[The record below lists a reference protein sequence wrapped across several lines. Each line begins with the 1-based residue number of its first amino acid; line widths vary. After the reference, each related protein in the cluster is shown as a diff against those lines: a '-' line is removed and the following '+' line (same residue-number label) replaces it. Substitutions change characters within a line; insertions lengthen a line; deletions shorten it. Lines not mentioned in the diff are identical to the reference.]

1 MFLRDLSFKLLWKYT
16 LIDFWRFRDIFTD
29 ANFKCNSRSD
39 HQHPLA
45 PASSAQP
52 ASNAIHSQPAS
63 NAIHCFYKFV
73 QLLPLFL
80 VIFRQFLIIYKGK
93 YAKSWMLKWISTECW
108 RYNDHHQPQ
117 LSFLEILFF
126 VQSSN
131 TQVFPNEERKS
142 NIQTPIHYFLLTIQV
157 RLV

>member
-29 ANFKCNSRSD
+29 ANFKCNSRRD

-45 PASSAQP
+45 PASSA
-52 ASNAIHSQPAS
+52 QPAS